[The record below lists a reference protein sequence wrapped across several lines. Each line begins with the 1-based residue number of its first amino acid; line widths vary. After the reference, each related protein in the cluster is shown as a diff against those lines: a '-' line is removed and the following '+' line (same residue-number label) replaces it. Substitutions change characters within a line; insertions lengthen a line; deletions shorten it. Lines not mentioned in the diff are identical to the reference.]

1 MRGSLQISAKGDERR
16 MRLKRIAANEKGSVT
31 VEFIAILPFVFLIM
45 LICWQFLV
53 GVYGVIISQSAANEA
68 AKVYAITGNSGEA
81 MQAAKNVVNAA
92 GGYISFNDC
101 DITGNGSGYFTAK
114 VGVQMELA
122 FLPDW
127 LYIEK
132 EDRYIS
138 FDREITSRVMN

>member
-1 MRGSLQISAKGDERR
+1 
-16 MRLKRIAANEKGSVT
+16 MRLKKIVSNEKGSVT

-81 MQAAKNVVNAA
+81 MQAAKNVVDAA
-92 GGYISFNDC
+92 GGYISFKGA
-101 DITGNGSGYFTAK
+101 DISGGVDGYFTAK
-114 VGVQMELA
+114 VGVQMELG

-127 LYIEK
+127 LYIKE

-138 FDREITSRVMN
+138 FDREMTSRVMN

>member
-1 MRGSLQISAKGDERR
+1 
-16 MRLKRIAANEKGSVT
+16 MRLKKIVSNEKGSVT

-81 MQAAKNVVNAA
+81 TQAARNVVNAA
-92 GGYISFNDC
+92 GGYISFKGA
-101 DITGNGSGYFTAK
+101 DISGEVDGYFTAK
-114 VGVQMELA
+114 VGVQMELG
-122 FLPDW
+122 FLPEW
-127 LYIEK
+127 FNIKK

-138 FDREITSRVMN
+138 FDREMKSRVMN

>member
-1 MRGSLQISAKGDERR
+1 MSGSFEAKVKGDERS
-16 MRLKRIAANEKGSVT
+16 MRLKKIVSNEKGSVT

-81 MQAAKNVVNAA
+81 MQAAKNVVDAA
-92 GGYISFNDC
+92 GGSITFNSG
-101 DITGNGSGYFTAK
+101 DITGEGNGYFTAK
-114 VGVQMELA
+114 VGVQMELE

-127 LYIEK
+127 LYIKE

-138 FDREITSRVMN
+138 FDREMKSRVMN

>member
-1 MRGSLQISAKGDERR
+1 MSSRGDERR
-16 MRLKRIAANEKGSVT
+16 MRLKKIVSNEKGSVT

-81 MQAAKNVVNAA
+81 MQAAKNVVDAA
-92 GGYISFNDC
+92 GGYISYNGGG
-101 DITGNGSGYFTAK
+101 ITWEGSGYFTAK
-114 VGVQMELA
+114 VGVQMELG

-127 LYIEK
+127 LYIKK

-138 FDREITSRVMN
+138 FDREMKSRVMN

>member
-1 MRGSLQISAKGDERR
+1 
-16 MRLKRIAANEKGSVT
+16 MRLKKIVSNEKGSVT

-81 MQAAKNVVNAA
+81 IQAAKSVVNAA
-92 GGYISFNDC
+92 GGYISFNEG
-101 DITGNGSGYFTAK
+101 DITWDGNGYFTAK
-114 VGVQMELA
+114 VGVQMELG

-127 LYIEK
+127 LYIKE

-138 FDREITSRVMN
+138 FDREMKSRVMN

>member
-1 MRGSLQISAKGDERR
+1 
-16 MRLKRIAANEKGSVT
+16 MRLKKIVSNEKGSVT

-81 MQAAKNVVNAA
+81 IQAAKNVVNAA
-92 GGYISFNDC
+92 GGYISFDEG
-101 DITGNGSGYFTAK
+101 DITWDGNGYFTAK
-114 VGVQMELA
+114 VGVQMELG

-127 LYIEK
+127 LYIKE

-138 FDREITSRVMN
+138 FDREMKSRVMN